1 LNVCD
6 DDDKEA
12 TETESF
18 EDADNEEDVVE
29 SADSKEHDFLMEE
42 AEECHQ
48 KLIAALV
55 QGIAR
60 VTEACRNNHNFENG
74 FLYTGD
80 SAPLKNSK
88 AKLGAPLMLDSLLW
102 RAGLALETRF
112 GVINMN
118 SHFVVPVTDEAVSD
132 FACDNRYQLS
142 RSHVAGAQMQP
153 SV

>member
-1 LNVCD
+1 MCD

-48 KLIAALV
+48 ELIAALV
-55 QGIAR
+55 QGSIAR

-74 FLYTGD
+74 FLCTGD

-132 FACDNRYQLS
+132 F
-142 RSHVAGAQMQP
+142 VTIGT
-153 SV
+153 